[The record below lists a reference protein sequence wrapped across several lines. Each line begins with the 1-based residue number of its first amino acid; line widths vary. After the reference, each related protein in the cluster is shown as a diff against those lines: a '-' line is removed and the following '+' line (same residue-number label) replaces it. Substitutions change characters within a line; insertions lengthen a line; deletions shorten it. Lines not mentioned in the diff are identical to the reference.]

1 MGIGPLQ
8 EHGVNMLK
16 NLAGRGATSNGQKIK
31 EIKQWVQASL
41 ALPPETTIL
50 ITELTCTEPGCP
62 PLETVIALLRGPGD
76 NVQQKIHRSIAEV
89 TKDEIETLCTRFPV
103 VTNATRDT

>member
-1 MGIGPLQ
+1 
-8 EHGVNMLK
+8 MLK
-16 NLAGRGATSNGQKIK
+16 NLAGRGAANNSQKIK
-31 EIKQWVQASL
+31 EVKHWVQESL

-76 NVQQKIHRSIAEV
+76 NVQEKIHRSIAEV
-89 TKDEIETLCTRFPV
+89 TKEEIETLCTRFPL
-103 VTNATRDT
+103 VTNATRNA